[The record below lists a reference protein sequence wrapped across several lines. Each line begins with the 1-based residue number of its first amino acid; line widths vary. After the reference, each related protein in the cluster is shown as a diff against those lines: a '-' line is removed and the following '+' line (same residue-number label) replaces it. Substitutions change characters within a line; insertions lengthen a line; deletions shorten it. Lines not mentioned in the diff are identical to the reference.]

1 MLFLLAFTVGF
12 VLTLPIQAEIEAE
25 ADLYGT
31 EGALSLGLPGLRKE
45 IQWHVPWLVWTPK
58 QRKNNTK
65 IKMRT
70 IWRYSIY

>member
-45 IQWHVPWLVWTPK
+45 IQWHVLDAETTKK
-58 QRKNNTK
+58 Q
-65 IKMRT
+65 
-70 IWRYSIY
+70 Y